1 MNDDIDTKILTMLQD
16 DARVSNAEIARRL
29 GMAPSAV
36 LERVRKLEARGA
48 ILGYETRVNPRAV
61 NAGFLAFIFVRSEGI
76 LSNHAVGVAL
86 AAIPEAQEVHNVAGE
101 DCYLVKARVA
111 SPEALGRLLRERIGT
126 IPTVSSTR
134 STIVLETLK
143 ETSRLPLAESGA
155 ESVYDGESEARIGRQ

>member
-1 MNDDIDTKILTMLQD
+1 MNDDIDAKILAMLQE

-48 ILGYETRVNPRAV
+48 ILGYEARVNPRVV
-61 NAGFLAFIFVRSEGI
+61 NAGFLAFIFVRTESICGDNE
-76 LSNHAVGVAL
+76 VGAAL
-86 AAIPEAQEVHNVAGE
+86 AAIPETQEVHNVAGE

-111 SPEALGRLLRERIGT
+111 DPEALGRLLRERIGA
-126 IPTVSSTR
+126 IPTVRSTR

-143 ETSRLPLAESGA
+143 ETSRLPVA
-155 ESVYDGESEARIGRQ
+155 ESVKEKESEARNGKQ

>member
-1 MNDDIDTKILTMLQD
+1 MNDDIDARILAMLQE

-48 ILGYETRVNPRAV
+48 ILGYEARVNPRVV
-61 NAGFLAFIFVRSEGI
+61 NAGFLAFIFVRTESICGD
-76 LSNHAVGVAL
+76 NAVGAAL

-111 SPEALGRLLRERIGT
+111 DPESLGRLLRERIGV
-126 IPTVSSTR
+126 IPSVRSTR

-143 ETSRLPLAESGA
+143 ETSRLPVA
-155 ESVYDGESEARIGRQ
+155 ESVTEKESEARNGKQ